1 MSSYVHPE
9 NQQLLWNILQNTEL
23 VTQFFSKYEPIHKER
38 WFKSVIQMFYE
49 KNKHIHIDLQEL
61 NRLNRETL
69 SYMISSIRERVTE
82 PPSLSAPAPVP
93 NPTPAPVPNP
103 NPTPAPVPAPSLS
116 QPPSTAFSRENIQ
129 HYRQEAFQSQ
139 FQERQKEYE
148 SLLEKKSPTEID
160 FREKEK
166 DTAITNM
173 DDLIKNHIQQREEEL
188 KKLQMNVQPPV
199 SVPTEPLTN
208 KMEKQPVNEPE
219 KKKVSWSSDAPVIH
233 DSIHSIINT
242 SSEMMERINMQFQ
255 EINTLRTVVLELT
268 KDLKSLKQEVAVLK
282 TQPTPLIS
290 GSLL

>member
-1 MSSYVHPE
+1 
-9 NQQLLWNILQNTEL
+9 
-23 VTQFFSKYEPIHKER
+23 
-38 WFKSVIQMFYE
+38 MFYE
-49 KNKHIHIDLQEL
+49 KNKHNHIDLQEL

-69 SYMISSIRERVTE
+69 SYMMSSIRERVTE
-82 PPSLSAPAPVP
+82 PPSLPVPAPNLNPAPAP
-93 NPTPAPVPNP
+93 N
-103 NPTPAPVPAPSLS
+103 PAPSLS

-173 DDLIKNHIQQREEEL
+173 DDLIKTHIQQREEEL

-199 SVPTEPLTN
+199 SVPIEPLTN
-208 KMEKQPVNEPE
+208 EMEKKPVTEPE

-233 DSIHSIINT
+233 DSIHSIINI

-282 TQPTPLIS
+282 TQPKPLIS

>member
-1 MSSYVHPE
+1 
-9 NQQLLWNILQNTEL
+9 
-23 VTQFFSKYEPIHKER
+23 
-38 WFKSVIQMFYE
+38 MFYE
-49 KNKHIHIDLQEL
+49 KNKHNHIDLQEL

-69 SYMISSIRERVTE
+69 SYMMSSIRERVTE
-82 PPSLSAPAPVP
+82 PPSLPVPAPNPNLNPAPAP
-93 NPTPAPVPNP
+93 N
-103 NPTPAPVPAPSLS
+103 PAPSLS

-148 SLLEKKSPTEID
+148 SLLEKKSPTKID

-173 DDLIKNHIQQREEEL
+173 DDLIKTHIQQREEEL

-208 KMEKQPVNEPE
+208 EMEKKPVTEPE

-233 DSIHSIINT
+233 DSIHSIINI

-268 KDLKSLKQEVAVLK
+268 KDLKSLKQEVSVLK

>member
-1 MSSYVHPE
+1 MASYVHPE

-23 VTQFFSKYEPIHKER
+23 ITQFFSKYEPIHKER

-69 SYMISSIRERVTE
+69 SYMVNSIRDRIAE
-82 PPSLSAPAPVP
+82 PPTSPLSYTPSPV
-93 NPTPAPVPNP
+93 
-103 NPTPAPVPAPSLS
+103 PSLS

-129 HYRQEAFQSQ
+129 NSRQEVFQSQ

-148 SLLEKKSPTEID
+148 SLLDKKKPSEID

-188 KKLQMNVQPPV
+188 KKLQINIQPPA
-199 SVPTEPLTN
+199 SSPEPLTN
-208 KMEKQPVNEPE
+208 ELEKQPSSPVVETE

-233 DSIHSIINT
+233 DSIHSIINI

-255 EINTLRTVVLELT
+255 EINTLRTVVVELT
-268 KDLKSLKQEVAVLK
+268 KDLKSLKQEVAGLK
-282 TQPTPLIS
+282 IQPTPLIS

>member
-49 KNKHIHIDLQEL
+49 KNKHNHIDLQEL

-69 SYMISSIRERVTE
+69 SYMMSSIRERVTE
-82 PPSLSAPAPVP
+82 PPSLPAPAP
-93 NPTPAPVPNP
+93 NPA
-103 NPTPAPVPAPSLS
+103 PAPSLS

-148 SLLEKKSPTEID
+148 SLLEKKSPTKID

-173 DDLIKNHIQQREEEL
+173 DDLIKTHIQQREEEL

-208 KMEKQPVNEPE
+208 EMEKKPVTEPE

-233 DSIHSIINT
+233 DSIHSIINI

-268 KDLKSLKQEVAVLK
+268 KDLKSLKQEVSVLK

>member
-49 KNKHIHIDLQEL
+49 KNKHNHIDLQEL

-69 SYMISSIRERVTE
+69 SYMMSSIRERVTE
-82 PPSLSAPAPVP
+82 PPSLPVPAPAP
-93 NPTPAPVPNP
+93 N
-103 NPTPAPVPAPSLS
+103 PAPSLS

-173 DDLIKNHIQQREEEL
+173 DDLIKTHIQQREEEL

-208 KMEKQPVNEPE
+208 EMEKQPVTEPE

-233 DSIHSIINT
+233 DSIHSIINI

-282 TQPTPLIS
+282 TQPAPLIS

>member
-23 VTQFFSKYEPIHKER
+23 ITQFFSKYEPIHKER

-69 SYMISSIRERVTE
+69 SYMMSSIRERVTE
-82 PPSLSAPAPVP
+82 PPSLPVPAPA
-93 NPTPAPVPNP
+93 PTPAP
-103 NPTPAPVPAPSLS
+103 APAPSLS
-116 QPPSTAFSRENIQ
+116 QPPSTAFSIENIQ

-188 KKLQMNVQPPV
+188 KKLQINIQSPASSP
-199 SVPTEPLTN
+199 EPLTN
-208 KMEKQPVNEPE
+208 ELEKQPVNEPV

-255 EINTLRTVVLELT
+255 EINTLRTVVVELT

-282 TQPTPLIS
+282 TQPTPLIA

>member
-49 KNKHIHIDLQEL
+49 KNKHNHIDLQEL

-69 SYMISSIRERVTE
+69 SYMMSSIRERVTE
-82 PPSLSAPAPVP
+82 PPSLPVPAPAPA
-93 NPTPAPVPNP
+93 PAPAPN
-103 NPTPAPVPAPSLS
+103 PAPSLS

-173 DDLIKNHIQQREEEL
+173 DDLIKTHIQQREEEL

-199 SVPTEPLTN
+199 SVPIEPLTN
-208 KMEKQPVNEPE
+208 EMEKKPVTEPE

-233 DSIHSIINT
+233 DSIHSIINI

-282 TQPTPLIS
+282 TQPAPLIS